1 MKNLW
6 APWRMDYI
14 RAPEKEKDCIFC
26 KKIEMNNDQDGLL
39 LYRGKNAFVMLN
51 LYPYNNG
58 HILIAPYEHVNR
70 TNKLSADCLSEIM
83 ELADSSMNILTKEMN
98 AQGFNFG
105 ANIGSAAGAGIEE
118 HIHFHLVPRWV
129 GDTNFM
135 PILGHTK
142 VQVQGLKETWTQ
154 LQPLFNKLKQ
164 G

>member
-6 APWRMDYI
+6 APWRMEYI
-14 RAPEKEKDCIFC
+14 RAPEKEQECIFC
-26 KKIEMNNDQDGLL
+26 KKIKMENDQESLL
-39 LYRGKNAFVMLN
+39 LYRGENAFVMLN

-70 TNKLSADCLSEIM
+70 TNKLRADCLSEIM
-83 ELADSSMNILTKEMN
+83 ELADSSMIILTREMN

-142 VQVQGLKETWTQ
+142 VQVQGLKETWSQ